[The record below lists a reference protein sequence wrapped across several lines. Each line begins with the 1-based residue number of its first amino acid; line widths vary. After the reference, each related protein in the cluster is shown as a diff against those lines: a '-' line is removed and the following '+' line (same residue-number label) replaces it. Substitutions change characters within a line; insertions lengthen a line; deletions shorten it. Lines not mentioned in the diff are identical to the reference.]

1 MARED
6 RAGITWSHWYLNI
19 SLICQAGLCPVCGL
33 KDVCPNSSRMSQ
45 SKRIKFPLFELSDLR
60 FDPTCVVLVRGER
73 ASGVSTVFNLL
84 FQSPVRSVNE
94 EPLFAKI
101 TELQQVK
108 NESSPP
114 HEIEFRHEALSDLFP
129 HSLNKAI
136 SYQFVDCGNL
146 TDDWYTASTR
156 LPLIAHLFQV
166 PALDK
171 VLWRGHLRGE

>member
-1 MARED
+1 
-6 RAGITWSHWYLNI
+6 
-19 SLICQAGLCPVCGL
+19 
-33 KDVCPNSSRMSQ
+33 MSQ

-108 NESSPP
+108 NERSPP

-146 TDDWYTASTR
+146 TDDW
-156 LPLIAHLFQV
+156 
-166 PALDK
+166 
-171 VLWRGHLRGE
+171 